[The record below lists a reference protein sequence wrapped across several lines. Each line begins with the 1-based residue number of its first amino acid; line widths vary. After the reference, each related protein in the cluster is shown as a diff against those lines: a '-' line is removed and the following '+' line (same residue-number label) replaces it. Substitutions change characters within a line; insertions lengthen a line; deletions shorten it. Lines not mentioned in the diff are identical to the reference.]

1 MALSINTNV
10 VSLNVQRQLHGSQAT
25 LATSMQRLSTGMRI
39 NSAKDDAAGLAIS
52 ERFTTQIRGNM
63 QAARNA
69 NDGISMLQTAEGNLT
84 NITNNLQ
91 RIRELAVQAANGT
104 NSASDRQAIQAEV
117 SQLAFEVD
125 RVGNGAKFN
134 GTSIFGQSQA
144 SAVGD
149 ANQLAVLAGLQTAGW
164 LANSE
169 DIISSLFGLTGDGA
183 AINIELTSFTDGAG
197 GTAARVSSVVGAT
210 GFGTNLKMQIDM
222 ADFTPPNLPNGGTAP
237 LYNDRIILHEMVHA
251 VMARTV
257 NYGSIAAT
265 SNQWFLEG
273 TAEFIHGADERV
285 AASIAAN
292 GGGAGGASA
301 VAAAL
306 VTGAQTTSDNYSA
319 AYSAVRYLHDK
330 IKTAGGNGIKD
341 VLVYM
346 NQNPTATL
354 DQAFANATKGLY
366 ADAATF
372 VTEFKSVGKGNVFIG
387 TFNLGNTDTGAIGGL
402 DVDGGAIKTATSIV
416 PDVATRSGTDVLT
429 GFVETFESIAIPSSA
444 SNTQLS
450 FQVGA
455 NVGDTL
461 SASMG
466 AMNLGAMNLTSSLDV
481 VNNASQVIGATD
493 RALEYVSSQRAVI
506 GAQMS
511 RFESAI
517 STLQGTTENLTAS
530 RSRIQDADFA
540 VETAALS
547 RAQIMQ
553 QAGTAMV
560 AQANQLPQTVLAL
573 LR

>member
-10 VSLNVQRQLHGSQAT
+10 VSLKVQRQLRGAQAT

-69 NDGISMLQTAEGNLT
+69 NDGISMLQTAEGSLA

-104 NSASDRQAIQAEV
+104 NSASDRQAIQVEV

-125 RVGNGAKFN
+125 RVGGGAKFN
-134 GTSIFGQSQA
+134 GLSIFGQSQA

-149 ANQLAVLAGLQTAGW
+149 TNQLAVLAGLQTAGW

-183 AINIELTSFTDGAG
+183 AISIELTSFTDGAG

-257 NYGSIAAT
+257 NYGSIAAS